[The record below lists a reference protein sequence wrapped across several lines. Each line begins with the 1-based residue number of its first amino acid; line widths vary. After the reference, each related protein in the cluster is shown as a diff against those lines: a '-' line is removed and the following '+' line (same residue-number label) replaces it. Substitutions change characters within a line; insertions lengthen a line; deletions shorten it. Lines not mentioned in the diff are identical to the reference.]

1 MNPLKVLLVVYAFPP
16 AGGVGTLRAAS
27 LARYFPAEGIELDV
41 LTTRNPSSVGMDY
54 ALLKEI
60 PEEVRVHRTITIDLP
75 FGVKKWL
82 KSLLSGRKAGSA
94 PAQAKTQA
102 QGAASAAGHR
112 PGLLKRILQDTLL
125 PDPQVTWLPI
135 LTRAARRIVRER
147 KIDLVLI
154 TGAPYSAYLVAPRL
168 RKTFPQLKIVLD
180 FRDEWLATAF
190 EVASFGFSTSERA
203 RTFAIDAE
211 AEAIASSNA
220 VVAVTEAARREI
232 RSRYPGDCESKYLHI
247 PNGFDATRLQPAS
260 NRPGERADG
269 KIVVTYVGTIYT
281 STEPTKFVEALHAL
295 PAEVKARYIFRFV
308 GHVEDPRYREAL
320 LSLGEMVE
328 LKGYMPQREALQA
341 MNDTDYVLLISHDR
355 LNVSAKFYDYLGAG
369 KPILACV
376 HPDGDI
382 RRLLEDLRAGWWANS
397 RDVQAM
403 SKMFMDA
410 AARGDSAA
418 QQFDPDKAKIA
429 EYERKPIAQRYAKAL
444 FAIAGREAG
453 EDAR

>member
-60 PEEVRVHRTITIDLP
+60 PEEVKVHRTVTIDLP

-82 KSLLSGRKAGSA
+82 KSLLTGRKAGSS

-102 QGAASAAGHR
+102 QGAANAAGHK
-112 PGLLKRILQDTLL
+112 PGLLKRILQDALL

-154 TGAPYSAYLVAPRL
+154 TGAPYSDYLLAPRL
-168 RKTFPQLKIVLD
+168 RKTFPKLPIVLD

-190 EVASFGFSTSERA
+190 DVASFGFSTSERA
-203 RTFAIDAE
+203 HAFAIKAE
-211 AEAIASSNA
+211 ADAVASANA
-220 VVAVTEAARREI
+220 VVAVTDAARREM
-232 RSRYPGDCESKYLHI
+232 RSRYPGDREDKFLHI
-247 PNGFDATRLQPAS
+247 PNGFDATRLQPTAYKT
-260 NRPGERADG
+260 GERADG

-295 PAEVKARYIFRFV
+295 PE
-308 GHVEDPRYREAL
+308 
-320 LSLGEMVE
+320 
-328 LKGYMPQREALQA
+328 
-341 MNDTDYVLLISHDR
+341 
-355 LNVSAKFYDYLGAG
+355 
-369 KPILACV
+369 
-376 HPDGDI
+376 
-382 RRLLEDLRAGWWANS
+382 RR
-397 RDVQAM
+397 
-403 SKMFMDA
+403 
-410 AARGDSAA
+410 
-418 QQFDPDKAKIA
+418 
-429 EYERKPIAQRYAKAL
+429 
-444 FAIAGREAG
+444 
-453 EDAR
+453 